1 MRLGEAVAYRLRVG
15 NKEGRLMP
23 LDKLGIADLNLLGIV
38 FMSAFASFVYLEEVC
53 GLLAC
58 QR

>member
-1 MRLGEAVAYRLRVG
+1 MRLGEAVAYRLHVG
-15 NKEGRLMP
+15 KEEGRLMP
-23 LDKLGIADLNLLGIV
+23 LDKLGIDLNLLGIV
-38 FMSAFASFVYLEEVC
+38 FMSAFASFVYLEEMC